1 MQHAND
7 AEEITQMKQQ
17 ISSLRQP
24 QQLQQL
30 QTELRDVK
38 ARLYDV
44 INLCQ
49 RLLIKKGIENQDEF
63 ESPNEMSEPDSK
75 ELFALDLENLGDL
88 SRFLNWEISQLCTIT
103 DLANQLRRLIV
114 SQEFRPILEVR
125 RALEKLLPPQ

>member
-44 INLCQ
+44 INLC
-49 RLLIKKGIENQDEF
+49 
-63 ESPNEMSEPDSK
+63 
-75 ELFALDLENLGDL
+75 
-88 SRFLNWEISQLCTIT
+88 
-103 DLANQLRRLIV
+103 
-114 SQEFRPILEVR
+114 
-125 RALEKLLPPQ
+125 